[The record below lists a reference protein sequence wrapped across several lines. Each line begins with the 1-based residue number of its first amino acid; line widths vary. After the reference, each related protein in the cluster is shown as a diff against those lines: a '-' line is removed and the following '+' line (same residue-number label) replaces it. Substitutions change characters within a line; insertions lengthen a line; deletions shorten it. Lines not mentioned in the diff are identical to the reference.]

1 MVLIYYIASFGISL
15 LLTLIFVLIWHRHFD
30 VHFTL
35 MFAFIPIANLGFMM
49 KAMSDTLGE
58 AIVANDI
65 AYLGSCFLMLFI
77 TMCVLERCNFHLPK
91 VYRIIFFLL
100 TFGIYGTV
108 LSSNKLPWFYTELS
122 ITKKNGI
129 TVLLKEYGFMHTVFY
144 VMVAVYFI
152 VSISAL
158 IIAFRKKNDVPNK
171 VIVLMA
177 IPEAIS
183 VFTYFGGKAL
193 FPDIELVAGS
203 YCFAQFFF
211 LLVIR
216 DMCLYD
222 VSETHLDSLNESG
235 DSGFISVDFRF
246 RYLGSNEAAQKFFP
260 ELKEIKVDT
269 PASVSP
275 FLEEQIKNRITC
287 FEEDKENDISYYTR
301 EGRTYLM
308 DVDYLYDGKKKRGYR
323 VFITD
328 DTKNQEYIALIN
340 RFNTSL
346 KEEVEEKTEHIR
358 EMHDKLILSM
368 ATLVESRDNSTGGHI
383 KRTSEGVRILMD
395 EIMRNNRLHVT
406 KEFRKAI
413 IKAAPMHDL
422 GKIAVPDRIL
432 QKPGRFEPEEFEIMK
447 THAAEGGRIV
457 HQILEGTDDE
467 YFRRIAENVANY
479 HHERWDG
486 SGYPEGL
493 SGLDIPLE
501 ARIMAI
507 ADVYDALVSKRVYK
521 ESMSFEA
528 ADKIIMEGMGK
539 HFDKRLEWYY
549 VAARPRLEAYY
560 RSIAEV
566 EAETQRM
573 KDTSEG
579 EKAAEAE
586 TQRAPEVRE
595 GEKTMEAG
603 TV

>member
-1 MVLIYYIASFGISL
+1 MVLIYYISTFGISL
-15 LLTLIFVLIWHRHFD
+15 LLTLIFVLMWHKHFD
-30 VHFTL
+30 VHFAL
-35 MFAFIPIANLGFMM
+35 MFAFIPIANLGFLM

-77 TMCVLERCNFHLPK
+77 TICVLERCNFHLPK
-91 VYRIIFFLL
+91 IYRVLFFLI

-108 LSSNKLPWFYTELS
+108 LSSNKLPWFYSNLS
-122 ITKKNGI
+122 VIKKNGV
-129 TVLLKEYGFMHTVFY
+129 TVLVKDYGFMHTVFY
-144 VMVAVYFI
+144 VMIAVYFI
-152 VSISAL
+152 VSIAAL

-171 VIVLMA
+171 VILLMA

-183 VFTYFGGKAL
+183 VFSYFGGKVL
-193 FPDIELVAGS
+193 FPDVELVAAS

-235 DSGFISVDFRF
+235 DSGFISFDFRF

-260 ELKEIKVDT
+260 ELKEIKVDA

-275 FLEEQIKNRITC
+275 FLEEQIKSRITC
-287 FEEDKENDISYYTR
+287 FEEDADNDFSFYTR
-301 EGRTYLM
+301 DGRTYLM

-346 KEEVEEKTEHIR
+346 REEVEEKTEHIR

-432 QKPGRFEPEEFEIMK
+432 QKPGRFEPDEYEIMK

-467 YFRRIAENVANY
+467 YFRKIAENVANY

-493 SGLDIPLE
+493 AGLDIPLE

-539 HFDKRLEWYY
+539 HFDKRLESYY

-566 EAETQRM
+566 EAEGQKTKEPREDG
-573 KDTSEG
+573 KIAEVGTAEETG
-579 EKAAEAE
+579 KIAEVAKA
-586 TQRAPEVRE
+586 
-595 GEKTMEAG
+595 
-603 TV
+603 